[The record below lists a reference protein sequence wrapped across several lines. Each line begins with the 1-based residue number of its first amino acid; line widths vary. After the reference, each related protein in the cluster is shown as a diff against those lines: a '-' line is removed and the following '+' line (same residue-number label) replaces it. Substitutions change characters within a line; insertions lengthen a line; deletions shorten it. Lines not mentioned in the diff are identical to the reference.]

1 MPRIKPTEAYEATGG
16 EDYEEDEE
24 DKEDMDEDDD
34 EVPRMPEETKL
45 RKKANPVEPE
55 GLQLAYNPETFAIV
69 DPKSNKI
76 IVQANTREDLTLQV
90 LTKILE
96 KL

>member
-1 MPRIKPTEAYEATGG
+1 MPRIKPTEAYEATGS
-16 EDYEEDEE
+16 EDDE
-24 DKEDMDEDDD
+24 EDMDEEDE
-34 EVPRMPEETKL
+34 EVPRMPEEEL
-45 RKKANPVEPE
+45 KKAKKVEPVEPE

-90 LTKILE
+90 LTKILD